1 MAIGLRQDGVPPVA
15 AQVERVHFHPEQIK
29 WLEKMFP
36 EILHT
41 PNSTPA
47 EMYYSSGM
55 RRVVEAVR
63 SKVQR

>member
-1 MAIGLRQDGVPPVA
+1 MAISTNLGSMQPVA
-15 AQVERVHFHPEQIK
+15 SQAERVHFHPEQVK
-29 WLEKMFP
+29 WLEKVFP

-55 RRVVEAVR
+55 RRVVEAIR

>member
-1 MAIGLRQDGVPPVA
+1 MALELNIDCNQPVA
-15 AQVERVHFHPEQIK
+15 SQAERVHFHPEQLK

-36 EILHT
+36 EILHS

-47 EMYYSSGM
+47 EMYYSSGI